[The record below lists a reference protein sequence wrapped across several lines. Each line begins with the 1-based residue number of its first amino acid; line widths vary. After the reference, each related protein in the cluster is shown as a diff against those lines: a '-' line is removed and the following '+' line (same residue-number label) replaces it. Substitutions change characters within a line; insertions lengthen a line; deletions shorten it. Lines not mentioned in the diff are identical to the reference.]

1 MFSDKPMSFALR
13 VAQDSLSIGR
23 RQLQKWDGGC
33 WGKLQDS
40 NVRRRPVADEDMFWL
55 CLTWYSLSLQ
65 CVKASGSSKTQS
77 MMRIICL
84 PDVFLQ
90 VVPGDLGSCPD
101 GVVELQIG
109 QSAAQLSTASRSD
122 MMCSWSGGCELEVLG
137 GFEPGEVSLGK
148 GTSYLPLLW
157 KFAWHLNVVGVI
169 TKLTGHGVISL
180 ASEHLVCQIP
190 NLKE

>member
-1 MFSDKPMSFALR
+1 
-13 VAQDSLSIGR
+13 
-23 RQLQKWDGGC
+23 
-33 WGKLQDS
+33 
-40 NVRRRPVADEDMFWL
+40 
-55 CLTWYSLSLQ
+55 
-65 CVKASGSSKTQS
+65 
-77 MMRIICL
+77 MRMICL

-157 KFAWHLNVVGVI
+157 TFGWHKCGRCDHQVYW
-169 TKLTGHGVISL
+169 TCFFSL
-180 ASEHLVCQIP
+180 ASEHLVCRP
-190 NLKE
+190 F